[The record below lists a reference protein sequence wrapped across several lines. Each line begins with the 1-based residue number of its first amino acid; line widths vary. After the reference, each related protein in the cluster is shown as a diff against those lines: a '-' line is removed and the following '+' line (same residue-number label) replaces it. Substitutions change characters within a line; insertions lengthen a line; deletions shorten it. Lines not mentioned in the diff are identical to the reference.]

1 MKRTW
6 KKWIALSLA
15 IGILEICTPFVLYA
29 EEAENNTMPATV
41 YANQNGTWTKTN
53 GRYWYRYSD
62 GSCAK
67 DGIYTID
74 GAQYAFDASGWMV
87 TGWYKDSTSTW
98 YYFDS
103 SGKMVHGWL
112 QLGSK
117 RYYMDLNDGHM
128 YVDTWDWINKHL
140 YVFTTDGS
148 VHTGWYKDVYDD
160 NTYDWLYF
168 DADGKMHCGWLQLG
182 NKWYYMHP
190 DEGWMYADTPLE
202 IDGDQ
207 YLFTIDGT
215 MFTGWYKLVW
225 TDTDFSWFYF
235 DSNGKQ
241 HFGWLQSGPNWYY
254 LDSENGNMYMDT
266 TIEINGN
273 IYKFNADGSM
283 YTGWFEY
290 QGEKYYF
297 DPSGKLHLGWLQ
309 LGTKWYY
316 MDKSDGYM
324 IHDTAY
330 IIDNKTYKFNTD
342 GTMFTGWCQNQD
354 DWYYF
359 AKSGA
364 MQKGWL
370 HLGNE
375 WYYMDEK
382 DGYMNQDCWITLN
395 GSRYHFDQGGTM
407 HVGWLEYY
415 WYEDDFIG
423 WYYYHADGKEHHG
436 WLTLDGKT
444 YYMDPKNGSMYHSRT
459 AIIDG
464 KSYTFNKD
472 GTLKQ

>member
-1 MKRTW
+1 
-6 KKWIALSLA
+6 
-15 IGILEICTPFVLYA
+15 
-29 EEAENNTMPATV
+29 
-41 YANQNGTWTKTN
+41 
-53 GRYWYRYSD
+53 
-62 GSCAK
+62 
-67 DGIYTID
+67 
-74 GAQYAFDASGWMV
+74 
-87 TGWYKDSTSTW
+87 
-98 YYFDS
+98 
-103 SGKMVHGWL
+103 
-112 QLGSK
+112 
-117 RYYMDLNDGHM
+117 
-128 YVDTWDWINKHL
+128 
-140 YVFTTDGS
+140 
-148 VHTGWYKDVYDD
+148 
-160 NTYDWLYF
+160 
-168 DADGKMHCGWLQLG
+168 
-182 NKWYYMHP
+182 
-190 DEGWMYADTPLE
+190 
-202 IDGDQ
+202 
-207 YLFTIDGT
+207 
-215 MFTGWYKLVW
+215 
-225 TDTDFSWFYF
+225 
-235 DSNGKQ
+235 
-241 HFGWLQSGPNWYY
+241 
-254 LDSENGNMYMDT
+254 
-266 TIEINGN
+266 
-273 IYKFNADGSM
+273 M

>member
-1 MKRTW
+1 MVDT
-6 KKWIALSLA
+6 
-15 IGILEICTPFVLYA
+15 GIVIV
-29 EEAENNTMPATV
+29 
-41 YANQNGTWTKTN
+41 
-53 GRYWYRYSD
+53 
-62 GSCAK
+62 
-67 DGIYTID
+67 
-74 GAQYAFDASGWMV
+74 
-87 TGWYKDSTSTW
+87 
-98 YYFDS
+98 
-103 SGKMVHGWL
+103 
-112 QLGSK
+112 
-117 RYYMDLNDGHM
+117 MDLNDGHM
-128 YVDTWDWINKHL
+128 YVDTWDWIDKHL
-140 YVFTTDGS
+140 YIFTTNGS

-168 DADGKMHCGWLQLG
+168 DADGKMHC
-182 NKWYYMHP
+182 
-190 DEGWMYADTPLE
+190 
-202 IDGDQ
+202 
-207 YLFTIDGT
+207 
-215 MFTGWYKLVW
+215 
-225 TDTDFSWFYF
+225 
-235 DSNGKQ
+235 
-241 HFGWLQSGPNWYY
+241 
-254 LDSENGNMYMDT
+254 
-266 TIEINGN
+266 
-273 IYKFNADGSM
+273 
-283 YTGWFEY
+283 
-290 QGEKYYF
+290 
-297 DPSGKLHLGWLQ
+297 GWLQ

-436 WLTLDGKT
+436 WLTLNGKT
-444 YYMDPKNGSMYHSRT
+444 YYMDPRNSSMYHSRT

-464 KSYTFNKD
+464 VSYTFNAD
-472 GTLKQ
+472 GTLK